1 MNVTLWDTSSDVRKE
16 LSIQDDR
23 TESDNRI
30 EVMLLIGIAEN
41 NLPHIARW
49 ESTKPPYAEPH
60 VRWCGRSVNV
70 KIGGKCL
77 LWLAFTSYPI
87 IRNEGAVDGYW
98 GSSDEYRGLFSSGPK
113 KTSYPCKTGRQVW
126 DDAEAVHIRTV
137 STWSK
142 NKKYSW
148 HDQKLFGLLCL
159 YHPSVEMTRRAVAA
173 TPPESWTAIIS
184 KTYVIRCI

>member
-1 MNVTLWDTSSDVRKE
+1 MERISPYPRRSHGRMGEDESFDVPWRSKACREKSAEVIVPKARVLIGKDWIVQCNSKWMLPCETPRQMSEKE

-30 EVMLLIGIAEN
+30 EVTLLIGIAEN

-87 IRNEGAVDGYW
+87 FMRQFMCILCFVCVYYDNFSFKIR
-98 GSSDEYRGLFSSGPK
+98 
-113 KTSYPCKTGRQVW
+113 
-126 DDAEAVHIRTV
+126 
-137 STWSK
+137 
-142 NKKYSW
+142 
-148 HDQKLFGLLCL
+148 
-159 YHPSVEMTRRAVAA
+159 
-173 TPPESWTAIIS
+173 
-184 KTYVIRCI
+184 

>member
-1 MNVTLWDTSSDVRKE
+1 MVEVASIKRTYLLLSMEYSLKCSLFILCLPQGESYMWKTL
-16 LSIQDDR
+16 
-23 TESDNRI
+23 
-30 EVMLLIGIAEN
+30 EN
-41 NLPHIARW
+41 
-49 ESTKPPYAEPH
+49 EPDGFPL
-60 VRWCGRSVNV
+60 RA
-70 KIGGKCL
+70 
-77 LWLAFTSYPI
+77 LWVIF
-87 IRNEGAVDGYW
+87 
-98 GSSDEYRGLFSSGPK
+98 GSPDEYRRLFSMGPK
-113 KTSYPCKTGRQVW
+113 KTSYPCKTERQVW
-126 DDAEAVHIRTV
+126 DDTEAVHIRTA